1 MHHPI
6 ESRAWR
12 EEFIWFVVKEARACI
27 FAGSFFVVL
36 ALSTWLPLGALPRY
50 DFILI
55 MALLLQ
61 AALLALHIETADELK
76 TICLFHAIGFA
87 LEVFKTQP
95 GIGSW
100 SYPEFAYSKL
110 FGVPLYAGFMYAAVA
125 SYMMQ
130 AWRLFDLGLT
140 HYPRYRHSLPL
151 AAAIYA
157 NFFTHHYIGDL
168 RWWLMAALIAVFWRT
183 RVSFMPH
190 RQRITMPLLL
200 AFALVGFFVWIAENI
215 STFFGAWVYPNQHQG
230 WQTVHAG
237 KISSWALLVVITLI
251 VVADLKHYKAG
262 RHKAQA
268 LPATKLANASA
279 VPISGI
285 LNQ

>member
-1 MHHPI
+1 MHLPI
-6 ESRAWR
+6 DIRDWR
-12 EEFIWFVVKEARACI
+12 DEFIWFVAKEARACV

-61 AALLALHIETADELK
+61 AGLLALRIETVDELK
-76 TICLFHAIGFA
+76 TICLFHVIGFA

-110 FGVPLYAGFMYAAVA
+110 FGVPLYSGFMYAAVA

-130 AWRLFDLGLT
+130 AWRLFDLELA

-151 AAAIYA
+151 VVAIYA

-168 RWWLMAALIAVFWRT
+168 RWWLMAALIAAFWRT
-183 RVSFMPH
+183 RVSFTPRH
-190 RQRITMPLLL
+190 VRITMPLLL
-200 AFALVGFFVWIAENI
+200 AFALIGFFVWIAENI
-215 STFFGAWVYPNQHQG
+215 STFFGAWAYPNQHQG
-230 WQTVHAG
+230 WQIVHAG

-251 VVADLKHYKAG
+251 IVADLKHYKAG
-262 RHKAQA
+262 RNHAQA
-268 LPATKLANASA
+268 QPETKLASASTA
-279 VPISGI
+279 PKNGI